1 MFEEKPIEK
10 KYYGI
15 SEVSNML
22 GVNSSLLRF
31 WEKEFPSY
39 IKPKKNKKGNRY
51 YTAKDIEQLKL
62 IYYLV
67 KDRGFTLEGAKK
79 KLRNNPED
87 TIKNAQIV
95 DELKRMRTILTE
107 LRDEFPIK

>member
-1 MFEEKPIEK
+1 MSEANTIEK

-22 GVNSSLLRF
+22 GVNTSLLRF
-31 WEKEFPSY
+31 WEKEFPNY

-51 YTAKDIEQLKL
+51 YTTKDIEQLKL

-67 KDRGFTLEGAKK
+67 KERGFTLEGAKK

-87 TIKNAQIV
+87 TIKNAAIV
-95 DELKRMRTILTE
+95 EELKKMRLILSD
-107 LRDEFPIK
+107 LRDEFPVK